1 MDPTLSGLIG
11 LTVLVGVFLSGLP
24 IALTMMLVGFV
35 GFASLVSV
43 EGAVNLLA
51 QNLFEIFASY
61 SMSVIPLFLFMGNIA
76 YNAGISRRLYHTA
89 YKWLG
94 HLPGGLA
101 VATIGAC
108 AGFAA
113 VCGSLTASVATMGT
127 VVLPE
132 MQKYKYDQGL
142 ATGTVAVGGTL
153 GVLIPPSVIF
163 ILYGVQTEQPIGKLF
178 IAGILPGILLT
189 ALLSMT
195 IYILCRM
202 EPALGPPGPAVGF
215 KEKIASLT
223 GSIDMLILFV
233 LVIGGLFVG
242 LFTPTE
248 AGSVGALGAVIL
260 SLVRGQLTWEGFRSS
275 LFETMRI
282 TCMVFLL
289 LYGTTIFGQ
298 FLAVTKIPSSLAKWL
313 VSLPLPPV
321 IVMFGILGIYFMGGC
336 FMGGLAF
343 MILTLPVFYPVIMSL
358 GIDPLFFGVLMVLM
372 VEIGSVTPPVGT
384 SVYIISGIS
393 KVPLEVVF
401 RGILPFLITLIICIG
416 ILIAF
421 PQISVF
427 LPNLME

>member
-1 MDPTLSGLIG
+1 
-11 LTVLVGVFLSGLP
+11 
-24 IALTMMLVGFV
+24 
-35 GFASLVSV
+35 
-43 EGAVNLLA
+43 
-51 QNLFEIFASY
+51 
-61 SMSVIPLFLFMGNIA
+61 
-76 YNAGISRRLYHTA
+76 
-89 YKWLG
+89 
-94 HLPGGLA
+94 
-101 VATIGAC
+101 
-108 AGFAA
+108 
-113 VCGSLTASVATMGT
+113 
-127 VVLPE
+127 
-132 MQKYKYDQGL
+132 
-142 ATGTVAVGGTL
+142 
-153 GVLIPPSVIF
+153 
-163 ILYGVQTEQPIGKLF
+163 
-178 IAGILPGILLT
+178 
-189 ALLSMT
+189 
-195 IYILCRM
+195 
-202 EPALGPPGPAVGF
+202 
-215 KEKIASLT
+215 
-223 GSIDMLILFV
+223 
-233 LVIGGLFVG
+233 VIGGLFVG